1 MADEKKPVERR
12 FIKAGEEEETPKKA
26 PRKAAK
32 AEEAEEKPVKKQAPK
47 KEKPEKEEVEK
58 EPEAEEVEETEAVE
72 EDEEK
77 AEKKPA
83 RGKDHEYIEVD
94 HSGSG
99 KTRAE
104 RAKGFRIGAWVL
116 WLVGIAFEVLAI
128 LMLNKTMY
136 VAPEKFNLF
145 FFGAL
150 AVDLVA
156 VVIASQLWKKANHI
170 DPASEANKA
179 KFVLHNN
186 LGVIMS
192 IIAFLP
198 ILILLLRNK
207 DLDKK
212 TKKIASIVAAAAL
225 LVAGLSSVDY
235 HPVSQEQLA
244 EAKQEVE
251 QNTDGTVYWTQFG
264 KSYHYDPDC
273 HTIKNSKNVYYGT
286 IEEAFEAKRSDPC
299 DYCAKEDAAKLTEE
313 LPAA

>member
-1 MADEKKPVERR
+1 MADEKKPVERN
-12 FIKAGEEEETPKKA
+12 FIKAGDDEAPKKA
-26 PRKAAK
+26 APKKQAEK
-32 AEEAEEKPVKKQAPK
+32 EEAPKKAAPK
-47 KEKPEKEEVEK
+47 KEAPEQE
-58 EPEAEEVEETEAVE
+58 
-72 EDEEK
+72 EEK
-77 AEKKPA
+77 RPAKKSSEE
-83 RGKDHEYIEVD
+83 REQEFTHVD
-94 HSGSG
+94 HSTSG
-99 KTRAE
+99 KTRPE

-136 VAPEKFNLF
+136 VPAEKFQLF

-156 VVIASQLWKKANHI
+156 VVVASQLWKKANHI

-179 KFVLHNN
+179 KFILNNN

-198 ILILLLRNK
+198 ILILLLTNK

-225 LVAGLSSVDY
+225 VVASLASVDY
-235 HPVSQEQLA
+235 NPVSQEQLA
-244 EAKQEVE
+244 SAKEDVAE
-251 QNTDGTVYWTQFG
+251 NSLDGSTVYWTQFG

-273 HTIKNSKNVYYGT
+273 HTIANSKNVYYGT
-286 IEEAFEAKRSDPC
+286 IDEAFEAKRSDPC
-299 DYCAKEDAAKLTEE
+299 DYCAKEDAAKLAEE
-313 LPAA
+313 PAA